1 MRILFKTMAFKKII
15 KNILNFFNLDIKFI
29 NKELKNLTFDQIYK
43 KKIKSNPIIFDIGAN
58 QGQSIERFKK
68 IFNNPIIHAFE
79 PVDFEFKKL
88 EKKYSKD
95 KNIILN
101 NCAVGDKN
109 CYRDFNITAKTGNS
123 SFNKITPDTQWLNI
137 RSIQFKTS
145 PENYT
150 KDIKQTKIITLDNYC
165 SENQIGNIDI
175 LKIDTQGY
183 EDKVLEGA
191 QEIMKKEIIF
201 SIESEIMFD
210 DVYEKYLTFSD
221 LEKYLIPNNFR
232 LVGIN
237 TTNNNLFSGIV
248 FFADVLYFNK
258 KKFKF

>member
-1 MRILFKTMAFKKII
+1 MRILFKTMTFKKII
-15 KNILNFFNLDIKFI
+15 KDTLNFFNLDIKFV
-29 NKELKNLTFDQIYK
+29 NKELKDLTFDQIYK

-137 RSIQFKTS
+137 RSTQFKTS

-150 KDIKQTKIITLDNYC
+150 KDIKK
-165 SENQIGNIDI
+165 
-175 LKIDTQGY
+175 LK
-183 EDKVLEGA
+183 
-191 QEIMKKEIIF
+191 
-201 SIESEIMFD
+201 
-210 DVYEKYLTFSD
+210 
-221 LEKYLIPNNFR
+221 
-232 LVGIN
+232 
-237 TTNNNLFSGIV
+237 
-248 FFADVLYFNK
+248 
-258 KKFKF
+258 